1 MKTRYD
7 LGPSKSVGAILTLCI
22 EMLSYQEM
30 EILTDE
36 LIVILNTIKE
46 QEEKERRERTIN

>member
-46 QEEKERRERTIN
+46 QEEKARRERTIN

>member
-1 MKTRYD
+1 
-7 LGPSKSVGAILTLCI
+7 
-22 EMLSYQEM
+22 MLSYQEM

-46 QEEKERRERTIN
+46 QEEKARRERTIN